1 MVAAIVSSQA
11 MAEITDPRVRKAM
24 FMTAE
29 GYTQPDIA
37 RVLGVSTKAVERMLA
52 RAREGLQRKG
62 LG

>member
-1 MVAAIVSSQA
+1 

>member
-1 MVAAIVSSQA
+1 
-11 MAEITDPRVRKAM
+11 
-24 FMTAE
+24 MTAD